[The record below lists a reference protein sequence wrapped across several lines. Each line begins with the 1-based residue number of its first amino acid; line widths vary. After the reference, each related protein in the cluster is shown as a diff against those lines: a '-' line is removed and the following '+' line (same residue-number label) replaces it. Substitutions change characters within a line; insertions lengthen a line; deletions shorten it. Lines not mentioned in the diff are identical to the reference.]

1 MAMPVLRLPAL
12 SAQVEGILLR
22 LPKVRAVP
30 GTTGSRLWV
39 PRLGASFLVQGPV
52 PDGWACT
59 VVAVDGVTA
68 RLPIGVA
75 VLPDVEIGAALA
87 TTIAGRPY
95 VLSAPEFCDVWR
107 VRLADRGVP
116 AGVVEA
122 VVEATDPDG
131 LTVDLSDRRVLL
143 RSGCRT
149 TTGFKRSV
157 AELVG
162 MGAVRLLPDVVGG
175 HRMVLPP
182 PVWSW

>member
-1 MAMPVLRLPAL
+1 M
-12 SAQVEGILLR
+12 
-22 LPKVRAVP
+22 
-30 GTTGSRLWV
+30 WV

-52 PDGWACT
+52 PGGWACT

-68 RLPIGVA
+68 CLPIGVA
-75 VLPDVEIGAALA
+75 VLSDVEVGAAFA

-95 VLSAPEFCDVWR
+95 VLSAIEFFDVWR

-149 TTGFKRSV
+149 TSGFACKCTELVAMPALRLLADTEDRRR
-157 AELVG
+157 AELV
-162 MGAVRLLPDVVGG
+162 LPA
-175 HRMVLPP
+175 

>member
-1 MAMPVLRLPAL
+1 M
-12 SAQVEGILLR
+12 
-22 LPKVRAVP
+22 
-30 GTTGSRLWV
+30 

-52 PDGWACT
+52 PNGWACT

-75 VLPDVEIGAALA
+75 VLSDVEIGAALA
-87 TTIAGRPY
+87 TTIAGQPY
-95 VLSAPEFCDVWR
+95 VLSATEFCDAWR

-116 AGVVEA
+116 AGVVQA

-149 TTGFKRSV
+149 ATGFDRRV

-162 MGAVRLLPDVVGG
+162 RGAVRLLLNVGD
-175 HRMVLPP
+175 RRRVELVLPP